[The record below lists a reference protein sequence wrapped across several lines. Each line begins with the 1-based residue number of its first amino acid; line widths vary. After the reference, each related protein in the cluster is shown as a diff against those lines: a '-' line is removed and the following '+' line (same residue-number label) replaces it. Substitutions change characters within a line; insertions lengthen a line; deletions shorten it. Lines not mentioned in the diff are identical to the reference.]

1 MDLEMSG
8 LNHEVERI
16 LEIGTIITDWDLNI
30 VDEGPVI
37 YVHQSEELIS
47 AMDEWNTEHHNA
59 SGLIDRVR
67 ELGIGEAEAEQQLL
81 DYIASHVGE
90 RESPLCGN
98 TIGQDRRF
106 LARYMPR
113 VEEYLHY
120 RSIDVS
126 TLKELAQRWRPDIYD
141 GISKQNSHRALDD
154 IRESINELKYYR
166 DHFLRLSD

>member
-1 MDLEMSG
+1 MIERNFSYTKGRRITAG
-8 LNHEVERI
+8 LACS
-16 LEIGTIITDWDLNI
+16 
-30 VDEGPVI
+30 EGPVI

-59 SGLIDRVR
+59 SGLIARVR

-141 GISKQNSHRALDD
+141 GISKQSSHRALDD
-154 IRESINELKYYR
+154 IRESISELKYYR